1 MTPEQQQALQE
12 AASQVISDLVIGF
25 TGGTK
30 KLVIETV
37 YLDNKG
43 ELVSSTGYAYKAVS
57 TWKVED
63 VK

>member
-37 YLDNKG
+37 YLDYHK
-43 ELVSSTGYAYKAVS
+43 ERCSSVNACSAVS